1 MKTINPIIETNSKDF
16 FQSTLDTLLR
26 DESLK
31 GKTESQLS
39 TILEYITNSIRVHT
53 LSEDTLEKLISLHSK
68 FLSALFP
75 ENFDSRTNQIT
86 SNSPEFIKFSKA
98 LHDLETFYNPHDN
111 INQTRLKESCEAIST
126 SDVSTPFSLTSKV
139 VAAVGHGAV
148 AGIFNGFTAIA
159 LESAKGKGYTQT
171 QLRLLKAGLIVLN
184 SCAIASYAATAS
196 YMENLHESDEASK
209 KILPSFAISLVS
221 AISLSALANPLA
233 KLIENK
239 LAKGLFNTLPLAGN
253 VFLLAQDGNSL
264 TESATLIGTNVAIAG
279 LVTTAIQ
286 TVWNFFPKRRNAENN
301 TDIELDLRSNPSNA
315 VETAS
320 ISRAIDET
328 AFYTNGNISM
338 SNNVVPVYEEINEA
352 TYFNTIHDEDGYL
365 SPSVLNSVSNPT
377 YVTALPDRNRD
388 AYENH
393 GFFVLNKGKGILV
406 SNTCSDDTSNLIRTS
421 SAAIS

>member
-1 MKTINPIIETNSKDF
+1 MTTINPNIETNSKDF
-16 FQSTLDTLLR
+16 FQSTLDTLLK

-39 TILEYITNSIRVHT
+39 TILEYITNNIRVHT

-68 FLSALFP
+68 FLSALCP
-75 ENFDSRTNQIT
+75 ENFDSRTNQTT

-98 LHDLETFYNPHDN
+98 LHDLETFYNPLDN
-111 INQTRLKESCEAIST
+111 INQTRLKESCASTLNIEA
-126 SDVSTPFSLTSKV
+126 STPFSLTSKV

-159 LESAKGKGYTQT
+159 LESAKGKGYTAT
-171 QLRLLKAGLIVLN
+171 RLRLLRVGLIALN
-184 SCAIASYAATAS
+184 ALVIASYASIVSA
-196 YMENLHESDEASK
+196 MEHSHESDGAGSK
-209 KILPSFAISLVS
+209 KTWTSAAIALTST
-221 AISLSALANPLA
+221 AGLSALGNPLA

-239 LAKGLFNTLPLAGN
+239 LAKGLLNALPLAGN

-264 TESATLIGTNVAIAG
+264 TESATLIGTNVATAG

-352 TYFNTIHDEDGYL
+352 TYSNTTHDEDGYL
-365 SPSVLNSVSNPT
+365 IPNHPVINSAP
-377 YVTALPDRNRD
+377 ALPDRNRD
-388 AYENH
+388 NYENQR
-393 GFFVLNKGKGILV
+393 FFILNQGKGILV
-406 SNTCSDDTSNLIRTS
+406 STDCSDDTSNLTATS
-421 SAAIS
+421 HPRF